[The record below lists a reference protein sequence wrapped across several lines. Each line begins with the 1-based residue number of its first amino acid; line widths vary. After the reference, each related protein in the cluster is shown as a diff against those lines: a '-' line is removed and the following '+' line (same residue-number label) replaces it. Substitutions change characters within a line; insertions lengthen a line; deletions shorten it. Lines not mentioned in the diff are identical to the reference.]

1 MDGGQALWASN
12 SADLPQHSLATLAV
26 RPECV
31 RLTHYPPAENGGPLN
46 LLEGEL
52 VESIYEGGRRR
63 WAVRVSSGQRVVVR
77 DSSASRESLLSA
89 MRKFMSRGMRRG
101 AWCFRATVTGQR

>member
-1 MDGGQALWASN
+1 
-12 SADLPQHSLATLAV
+12 
-26 RPECV
+26 
-31 RLTHYPPAENGGPLN
+31 

-77 DSSASRESLLSA
+77 DSSASRESLRPGEAKVYVS
-89 MRKFMSRGMRRG
+89 
-101 AWCFRATVTGQR
+101 WDATRSLVFPHAKTAQR

>member
-1 MDGGQALWASN
+1 
-12 SADLPQHSLATLAV
+12 
-26 RPECV
+26 
-31 RLTHYPPAENGGPLN
+31 LTHYPPAENGSPLN

-77 DSSASRESLLSA
+77 DSSASHESLPATDAKVYVSWDAARSLV
-89 MRKFMSRGMRRG
+89 FPHEG
-101 AWCFRATVTGQR
+101 AG